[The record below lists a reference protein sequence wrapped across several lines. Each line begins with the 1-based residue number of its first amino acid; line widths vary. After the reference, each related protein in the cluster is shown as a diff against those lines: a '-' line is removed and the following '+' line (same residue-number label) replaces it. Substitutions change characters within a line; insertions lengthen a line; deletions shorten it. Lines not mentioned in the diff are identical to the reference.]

1 MLLAIITRFFVSF
14 IKEPVLIS
22 MFGFFMIKLDRWIT
36 SKNKTAFARIN
47 IINIWVNIN
56 PIQDEYLKTVWKRLY
71 LSEAEISR

>member
-36 SKNKTAFARIN
+36 SENNCFRKDKYYK
-47 IINIWVNIN
+47 
-56 PIQDEYLKTVWKRLY
+56 YLGKH
-71 LSEAEISR
+71 